1 VDFRNVILIMTSNLG
16 ARQIQTPSSLGF
28 RARGEGEAARAADEY
43 TLISEKVDE
52 ELKKAFRPEFLNRV
66 DSRIV
71 FRPLNQEE
79 MRRIVD
85 LLVKRV
91 VAQLRTQG
99 HDLVITD
106 AAKDHLIKV
115 GYDVSYGARPLR
127 RTIQSLIE
135 DPLAERL
142 LKGEDPIG
150 ASYVVD
156 LIDGAITIMI
166 REEGVASP
174 AAVPAEPVGAV
185 D

>member
-1 VDFRNVILIMTSNLG
+1 
-16 ARQIQTPSSLGF
+16 
-28 RARGEGEAARAADEY
+28 
-43 TLISEKVDE
+43 
-52 ELKKAFRPEFLNRV
+52 
-66 DSRIV
+66 
-71 FRPLNQEE
+71 

-127 RTIQSLIE
+127 RTIQTLIE

-142 LKGEDPIG
+142 LQGADPIG

-156 LIDGAITIMI
+156 LVDGAIAVMI

>member
-1 VDFRNVILIMTSNLG
+1 
-16 ARQIQTPSSLGF
+16 
-28 RARGEGEAARAADEY
+28 
-43 TLISEKVDE
+43 LISEKVDE

-79 MRRIVD
+79 MRQIVD
-85 LLVKRV
+85 LMVRRV
-91 VAQLRTQG
+91 VAQLRAQG
-99 HDLVITD
+99 HDLAITD

-115 GYDVSYGARPLR
+115 GYDVAYGARPLR
-127 RTIQSLIE
+127 RTIQTLVE

-142 LKGEDPIG
+142 LNGGDPIG
-150 ASYVVD
+150 ASYLVD
-156 LIDGAITIMI
+156 LVDGAIAIMI
-166 REEGVASP
+166 REEGAASS